1 MKSKNAVKNV
11 AVLGVF
17 AAVIV
22 VLQLLSYS
30 VKVGPFNLSFVLV
43 PIVLGAV
50 LYGPK
55 TGALLG
61 AIFGVAVV
69 VCCFTGLDV
78 GGYILI
84 TANPWLTSLIC
95 IVKGALAGLSAGL
108 VAHSPLRKSKPYLA
122 AVLAAAIAPVVNTT
136 VFCAA
141 TLLFFKDILVSW
153 AGGTDLMVYVITGL
167 IGINFIIEFAVN
179 CIFAPALFRVSKAIK
194 KI

>member
-61 AIFGVAVV
+61 AIFGVVVV

-108 VAHSPLRKSKPYLA
+108 VAHSPLRKS
-122 AVLAAAIAPVVNTT
+122 
-136 VFCAA
+136 
-141 TLLFFKDILVSW
+141 
-153 AGGTDLMVYVITGL
+153 
-167 IGINFIIEFAVN
+167 
-179 CIFAPALFRVSKAIK
+179 
-194 KI
+194 